1 MLRAKELRKMWTED
15 AKGTADHVTESAK
28 KKEISLE
35 DFSIRELAE
44 ELIPDGRE
52 YVRMMDPKNR
62 SGVLEAAH
70 AVDTAAFSHITGQLI
85 FSTMMQS
92 LELQNLI
99 GDRLVTVMPSQ
110 FQEEELV
117 PGISPNSDEYE
128 QEITQ
133 GEDYPIVGLSENY
146 ITLPRAEKH
155 GGILPITR
163 EAVIADRTGMLVE
176 MARKVSQGLA
186 IRREKTILDTFIG
199 AVNPYSYKGEARI
212 TYHDTAMGFD
222 NIATDGLLNYTDIE
236 AVSQLFL
243 RMRDPSTGE
252 PLGHR
257 PTTIVVAPQL
267 EWVARRVIQTAGLVQ
282 TGVGHEVRAGG
293 VVTQDISTVGGNLIP
308 WGLEILTNDWLW
320 NRLLAADGVSGLD
333 TDGTKAAAFWFLG
346 RPREAFVWKEIWA
359 TTVEEAG
366 VNNEAQFVQD
376 IWFRFKVGYK
386 GAPGVV
392 EPRLMI
398 RSDGTA

>member
-1 MLRAKELRKMWTED
+1 MLRVKELRKMWDED
-15 AKGTADHVTESAK
+15 AQGTADHVTESVK
-28 KKEISLE
+28 KKEVSLE

-52 YVRMMDPKNR
+52 YVRMMDPANR
-62 SGVLEAAH
+62 AGVLEAAH

-85 FSTMMQS
+85 FSTMMKS

-110 FQEEELV
+110 FQDEERV

-128 QEITQ
+128 DEIAE
-133 GEDYPIVGLSENY
+133 GDDYPIVGLSENF
-146 ITLPRAEKH
+146 IRLPRAEKR

-163 EAVIADRTGMLVE
+163 EAVIADRTGQLVE
-176 MARKVSQGLA
+176 TARKVSQGLA
-186 IRREKTILDTFIG
+186 IRREKSILDTFIG
-199 AVNPYSYKGEARI
+199 AVNPYEYKSETRI

-222 NIATDGLLNYTDIE
+222 NIATDTLQNHTDIE
-236 AVSQLFL
+236 NVSQMFL

-267 EWVARRVIQTAGLVQ
+267 EWTARRIIQTAGLNVGDITAAPGIQ
-282 TGVGHEVRAGG
+282 TAG
-293 VVTQDISTVGGNLIP
+293 QNLIP
-308 WGLEILTNDWLW
+308 WPLEILSNDWLW

-333 TDGTKAAAFWFLG
+333 TDGAKAAAFWFLG
-346 RPREAFVWKEIWA
+346 RPREAFVWKEIWS
-359 TTVEEAG
+359 TQVEEAG
-366 VNNEAQFVQD
+366 VNNEAQFTQD
-376 IWFRFKVGYK
+376 IWFRFKIGYK
-386 GAPGVV
+386 GVPGVV
-392 EPRLMI
+392 EPRLMV
-398 RSDGTA
+398 RSDGTV